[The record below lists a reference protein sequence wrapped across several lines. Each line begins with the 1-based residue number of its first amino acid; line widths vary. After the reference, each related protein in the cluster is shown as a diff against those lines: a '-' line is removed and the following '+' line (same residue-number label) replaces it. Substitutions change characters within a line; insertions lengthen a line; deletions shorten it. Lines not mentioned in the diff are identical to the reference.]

1 MPPLIALFAALAALD
16 VTGVAAGWPL
26 LEWLTK
32 PLLAPVLA
40 VYLWRRTGTAH
51 VWVLTG
57 LGFAAAGDVALL
69 LSGPVAFAVGLG
81 FFLGAQ
87 VCWIAAFRRAGA
99 VGYLRTRRRVCA
111 AHLAVWVAAVAAL
124 APALGPVLGVAVAG
138 YALALIG
145 MALTARVL
153 GARAAWGGLVF
164 VVSDLLVGLGAA
176 GTGFAGRDVLVM
188 VTYALAL
195 ALLATAVEATG
206 VPGDPR
212 LSGPAQPVKV

>member
-1 MPPLIALFAALAALD
+1 
-16 VTGVAAGWPL
+16 
-26 LEWLTK
+26 
-32 PLLAPVLA
+32 
-40 VYLWRRTGTAH
+40 
-51 VWVLTG
+51 
-57 LGFAAAGDVALL
+57 
-69 LSGPVAFAVGLG
+69 
-81 FFLGAQ
+81 
-87 VCWIAAFRRAGA
+87 
-99 VGYLRTRRRVCA
+99 
-111 AHLAVWVAAVAAL
+111 AVAAL

-195 ALLATAVEATG
+195 ALLVTAVEATG